1 MIYYYII
8 VTLSPIFKVFSF
20 RIHMLLVVF
29 LTFLKT
35 FVYSRNI
42 VQYSIVQSRDQQT
55 LPVKCQIINI
65 LGFLGHIL
73 SLLHIVCVC
82 IYAHACMC
90 KKVNALGKRPL
101 SLERAACKAGLWL
114 ASRNLDFSLL
124 PEPITF

>member
-1 MIYYYII
+1 MIYYCII

-42 VQYSIVQSRDQQT
+42 VQSRDQQT

-73 SLLHIVCVC
+73 SLLHILCVC

-101 SLERAACKAGLWL
+101 SLERAACKTGLWL

-124 PEPITF
+124 PELITF